1 MTKRAILLTLALSA
15 LVSRADEGETT
26 VLKPGQRKEV
36 PGLSLTA
43 HERYRISF
51 EALADGPDTVENN
64 AHVAAAL
71 RDRNRR
77 AHGLRL
83 ASWEYRFYD
92 ASGKMVGGGFGS
104 DVWRV
109 VVSSKWRKYQEV
121 FFGPS
126 RAVTM
131 KVIFINGTP
140 DTTTSI
146 RNLKLEPY
154 SEPTLNVNA
163 DFSLGV
169 LCHSGFGN
177 SDVYM
182 EKTPGGVVMC
192 VPTYA
197 IGEGFPVTGGRRY
210 VVSVELAEKPRT
222 NPMVGVGFSDAK
234 GKGIGECGGVFWVD
248 PVKVEKQFKAP
259 ADAVTMSISIS
270 KGARDIKFKSIK
282 VLPCE

>member
-1 MTKRAILLTLALSA
+1 MRSAVLLALALST
-15 LVSRADEGETT
+15 LVCRAEEPETI

-64 AHVAAAL
+64 AQVAAAL

-83 ASWEYRFYD
+83 PSWEYRFYD
-92 ASGKMVGGGFGS
+92 ASGKLVGGGFGS

-177 SDVYM
+177 SDVQM
-182 EKTPGGVVMC
+182 EKTPGGIVMC

-210 VVSVELAEKPRT
+210 VVCVELAEKPRT

-234 GKGIGECGGVFWVD
+234 GKGIGECGGAFWVD